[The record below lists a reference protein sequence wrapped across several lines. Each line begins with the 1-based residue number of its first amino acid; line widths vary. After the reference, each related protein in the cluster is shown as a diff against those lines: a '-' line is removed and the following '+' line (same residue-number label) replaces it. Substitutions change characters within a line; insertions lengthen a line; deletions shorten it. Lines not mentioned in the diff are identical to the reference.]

1 MLVIVVVLFIFGGV
15 YVIGYLIIDFFINI
29 ISVLGI
35 LLLVYYFS
43 KMLMFKDVIV
53 EEKLKVL
60 VYLLLFL
67 AVIVFWL
74 LEE

>member
-35 LLLVYYFS
+35 LLFVYYFS

-67 AVIVFWL
+67 VVIVFWL